1 MSSLGICIPFSISI
15 FIKLR
20 WLHSNSNNLIDAA
33 KIAEVRY
40 TPQTQFEGT
49 PHLLLHHLEYQ
60 QVAASNSLHQQPRS
74 PYFTECHTICH
85 NIFSILNS
93 PKQLGVL
100 PSSDILGKM
109 LLTSTKSFGTYCN
122 YRIQAN
128 RRFKL
133 VIYPK
138 NTGHWPWIR
147 QPRCLQKYV
156 IKPMQLFM
164 TPRIGQ

>member
-1 MSSLGICIPFSISI
+1 MYPFQHQY
-15 FIKLR
+15 
-20 WLHSNSNNLIDAA
+20 LHKIEVATLLLTKLIDAA
-33 KIAEVRY
+33 KIAEGRY
-40 TPQTQFEGT
+40 TPQTQFEGM
-49 PHLLLHHLEYQ
+49 PHLLLHHLGYQ

-74 PYFTECHTICH
+74 PYVIDCHSICH
-85 NIFSILNS
+85 ITFSILNS
-93 PKQLGVL
+93 PEQLGVL
-100 PSSDILGKM
+100 PSSDILEKM
-109 LLTSTKSFGTYCN
+109 LLTSTKSFETYCN

-138 NTGHWPWIR
+138 NTGNWPWIR

-164 TPRIGQ
+164 TPIIGQ